1 MKAYEVKYGTK
12 VVITSKDVETPPS
25 SIPITKGDVVKIL
38 RLDGM
43 YCNGTDKDGNRI
55 YISAMTEVEP
65 WQEVKQETND
75 DEQEWEDAEERINI
89 IGQNGNTGIHYTEE
103 KI

>member
-12 VVITSKDVETPPS
+12 VVITEEYVKTPPS

-55 YISAMTEVEP
+55 YISAMTDVNP
-65 WQEVKQETND
+65 WQEVKQETN
-75 DEQEWEDAEERINI
+75 EQR
-89 IGQNGNTGIHYTEE
+89 
-103 KI
+103 